1 MGLFNNKLLG
11 PITLVMVF
19 TIIIFLN
26 LTGWPAVAVK
36 YHPWAPRYG
45 GALEYN
51 YARYPFGNDRS
62 WKLYGVIENYFHDW
76 DLISFAK
83 KPSLA
88 SDMYNMNY
96 GGFRSVTIRP
106 YQPDL
111 SGAESSALLNRP
123 YFSAAINRLDGKVVV
138 IIPDLNITR
147 RRSIILRTA
156 GIVFIVPQTLAPIR
170 YAHL

>member
-1 MGLFNNKLLG
+1 MGLFKNKFLG
-11 PITLVMVF
+11 LITLVIVF

-26 LTGWPAVAVK
+26 LAGWPAVAVK
-36 YHPWAPRYG
+36 YHPWVPRYG

-62 WKLYGVIENYFHDW
+62 WKLYGVIEKHFHDW

-96 GGFRSVTIRP
+96 GGFRSVMIRP

-111 SGAESSALLNRP
+111 SGAESSALLNRQN
-123 YFSAAINRLDGKVVV
+123 FSAVIDRLNGKVVV
-138 IIPDLNITR
+138 IIPDLTITH
-147 RRSIILRTA
+147 RRSIILRTK
-156 GIVFIVPQTLAPIR
+156 GIFFIVPQTFAPIR
-170 YAHL
+170 YADL